1 LPFIIPARPLE
12 EIMSEA
18 GHRQLSPSAN
28 VDGLMQLYKD
38 VCDNIRVTDDISFK
52 LLGAVPAV
60 SGVGAGILA
69 FLGRDASA
77 DGTETAYVIL
87 ALLGAAVTLGLFRW
101 ELRNIQKCKWLIACA
116 ARLEEK
122 LFPQMTGP
130 QFRGMA
136 SDEDLRADKLGA
148 IRVGSIGDRPW
159 GKTQSVRLI
168 YSVAVVAWL
177 VPVGIALWTAT

>member
-1 LPFIIPARPLE
+1 LALIIPARPLE
-12 EIMSEA
+12 EIMSEP
-18 GHRQLSPSAN
+18 GHRQPSPSAS
-28 VDGLMQLYKD
+28 VDGLMQVYKD

-60 SGVGAGILA
+60 SGVGSGILA
-69 FLGRDASA
+69 FLGKDAGT

-122 LFPQMTGP
+122 LFPHATGP

-136 SDEDLRADKLGA
+136 SKEDLGADALNRIKVA
-148 IRVGSIGDRPW
+148 SISDRPW

-168 YSVAVVAWL
+168 YSAAVVAWL
-177 VPVGIALWTAT
+177 VPVGIAIWTAM

>member
-1 LPFIIPARPLE
+1 LPLITPGRPLE
-12 EIMSEA
+12 EIMSEP
-18 GHRQLSPSAN
+18 GHRQPSPSAN
-28 VDGLMQLYKD
+28 DDRLMQVYKD

-60 SGVGAGILA
+60 SGVGSGILA
-69 FLGRDASA
+69 FLGTDAGT
-77 DGTETAYVIL
+77 DGTEMAYVIL

-122 LFPQMTGP
+122 LFPPMTGP

-136 SDEDLRADKLGA
+136 SKADLEADKLGA
-148 IRVGSIGDRPW
+148 IKVGSIGDRPW

-168 YSVAVVAWL
+168 YSTAVVAWL
-177 VPVGIALWTAT
+177 VPVGIAIWRAM